1 MWLALDTATDQ
12 ASVAVGGPG
21 GCAAEERIIGA
32 RRHAVAL
39 LPTVQLL
46 LASAGTTLAALEG
59 IILADGPGSFTG
71 LRVGAAVAK
80 ALVRGCPVRLWSAPS
95 LLAIAR
101 QAWDN
106 DPGTILAVSD
116 ALRGDLYAAAYRFR
130 PGVVETILRP
140 TVVPVAMVRERVPSP
155 VQIVGPAA
163 SVLGGAASWPRASA
177 LLSLVGVAGGARA
190 VANPAGWEPV
200 YGRPAE
206 AQVQWEQTHGRAL
219 EHPPGRPG

>member
-1 MWLALDTATDQ
+1 MWLALDTTTDQ

-21 GCAAEERIIGA
+21 WCAAEETIVGA

-39 LPTVQLL
+39 LPTIQVVLARVDVT
-46 LASAGTTLAALEG
+46 LASIEG

-95 LLAIAR
+95 LLAVAR
-101 QAWDN
+101 HAWEAEE
-106 DPGTILAVSD
+106 GTILAVSD
-116 ALRGDLYAAAYRFR
+116 ALRGELYAAAYRFR
-130 PGVVETILRP
+130 AGVIETILEP
-140 TVVPVAMVRERVPSP
+140 TVMPRGEALRLVPSP
-155 VQIVGPAA
+155 VRIVGPAA
-163 SVLGGAASWPRASA
+163 AVLGGAVSWPRASA

-190 VANPAGWEPV
+190 VADPAGWEPV

-206 AQVQWEQTHGRAL
+206 AQAHWERIHGRAL
-219 EHPPGRPG
+219 DHPASRTG

>member
-21 GCAAEERIIGA
+21 WCAAEEQIVGA

-39 LPTVQLL
+39 LPTIQAV
-46 LASAGTTLAALEG
+46 LASAGTTLAAVEG
-59 IILADGPGSFTG
+59 VILADGPGSFTG

-80 ALVRGCPVRLWSAPS
+80 ALVRGRPVRLWSAAS
-95 LLAIAR
+95 LLAVAR
-101 QAWDN
+101 QAGEDEE
-106 DPGTILAVSD
+106 GTILAVSD

-130 PGVVETILRP
+130 PGVIETILRP
-140 TVVPVAMVRERVPSP
+140 TVVPVAKVMERVPSP

-163 SVLGGAASWPRASA
+163 ALLGGAVSWPRASA
-177 LLSLVGVAGGARA
+177 LLALIGVAGGACA
-190 VANPAGWEPV
+190 VADPASWEPV

-206 AQVQWEQTHGRAL
+206 AQVQWELTHGRAL
-219 EHPPGRPG
+219 EHPARRPG